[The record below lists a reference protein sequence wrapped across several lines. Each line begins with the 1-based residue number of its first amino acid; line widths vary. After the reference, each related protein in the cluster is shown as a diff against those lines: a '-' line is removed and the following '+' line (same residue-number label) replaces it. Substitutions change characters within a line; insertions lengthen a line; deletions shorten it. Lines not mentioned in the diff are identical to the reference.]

1 MANVDQFEA
10 ETELTTERS
19 GLLAAPS
26 QAISKVRETIDQPG
40 FRRAFPTLLAS
51 LTAVAAVILYISM
64 QKPEMTTLY
73 SSVSESEK
81 SKIIASLQN
90 MGIEIQV
97 DPVTGDLLV
106 PASVYHQARISLAAQ
121 GLPEFSGG
129 GFDSLENM
137 PLGISRSVEGMKL
150 RQAQEAELG
159 RSVAEISSIQSA
171 RVHLAIP
178 EKSVFVRDQTPPTA
192 SVFVNLKNG
201 RKLNQTQVLAI
212 TNLVSSSVPALSPSN
227 VSIID
232 QFGNLL
238 SNSPDDPDQALA
250 DSQLEYRMR
259 LENIYRNR
267 IQSLV
272 TPIVGS
278 GNVNAQVNLEIDFTR
293 KEVSQEIV
301 DPDTIAIRSEQNS
314 LNVTAKKDAVGIP
327 GAISN
332 EPPQEAVVNQEQNQA
347 GLALSNNEN
356 QEEQEKFETKSS
368 TDLKNYEV
376 SKTYETVKNP
386 SNLITRIDAALLIR
400 DRKVINPDTGEET
413 FEPVPA
419 EVITQVENLVKSALG
434 IKPERGDTL
443 TVTSQPFVEEFKGF
457 VTKWY
462 EGAWFRSMVEKTLLV
477 LLIGIVALGV
487 VRPMLNKILVPTAS
501 TNSVME
507 LYAEA
512 ETMAEVAAKRAT
524 ETEAVEVDEGES
536 LDEIKAKLK
545 PKKKGGISA
554 DMLDTA
560 NTYDD
565 KVALRR
571 IATLETVEP
580 GAIKELERV
589 MKAKFAA
596 NTSLRASQ
604 IGGVKA
610 AAKIM
615 NFTKT
620 EMEARILN
628 AIKKEDRDLMA
639 EIQDNMFV
647 FENLGGSDE
656 RSFRPF

>member
-10 ETELTTERS
+10 DTALNTQRTS
-19 GLLAAPS
+19 LLAAPT
-26 QAISKVRETIDQPG
+26 QALAKVRETIEQPG

-73 SSVSESEK
+73 SSVSEAEK
-81 SKIIASLQN
+81 SKIIDSLKN

-97 DPVTGDLLV
+97 DPVTGELLV
-106 PASVYHQARISLAAQ
+106 PGNVYHQARISLAAQ

-129 GFDSLENM
+129 GFDALENM
-137 PLGISRSVEGMKL
+137 PLGVSRSVEGVRL

-159 RSVAEISSIQSA
+159 KSITEISSIQSA
-171 RVHLAIP
+171 RVHLALP

-192 SVFVNLKNG
+192 SVFVSLKNG
-201 RKLNQTQVLAI
+201 RKLDQTQVAAI
-212 TNLVSSSVPALSPSN
+212 TNLVSSSVPAMNPAN

-238 SNSPDDPDQALA
+238 SNAPDDPDQALA

-278 GNVNAQVNLEIDFTR
+278 GNVNAQVNIEIDFTR
-293 KEVSQEIV
+293 KEISQELV
-301 DPDTIAIRSEQNS
+301 DPNTIAKLSEQNS

-332 EPPQEAVVNQEQNQA
+332 EPPQEATVNQEQNQA
-347 GLALSNNEN
+347 GLASNEN
-356 QEEQEKFETKSS
+356 QSESEKFETKSS
-368 TDLKNYEV
+368 TNLRNYEV
-376 SKTYETVKNP
+376 SKTYETVRNP
-386 SNLITRIDAALLIR
+386 SNLITRIDAAILIR
-400 DRKVINPDTGEET
+400 DRKVINPDTGEEVS
-413 FEPVPA
+413 EPVPA
-419 EVITQVENLVKSALG
+419 DVIEQVENLVKSALG
-434 IKPERGDTL
+434 IKQDRGDSL
-443 TVTSQPFVEEFKGF
+443 TVASQPFVEEFDGF
-457 VTKWY
+457 ITKWY
-462 EGAWFRSMVEKTLLV
+462 EGAWFRSIVEKTLLV
-477 LLIGIVALGV
+477 LLIGVVALGV

-565 KVALRR
+565 KVALVR
-571 IATLETVEP
+571 IIVTDEAGRVANVFKQLMREDLEVL
-580 GAIKELERV
+580 K
-589 MKAKFAA
+589 
-596 NTSLRASQ
+596 
-604 IGGVKA
+604 
-610 AAKIM
+610 
-615 NFTKT
+615 
-620 EMEARILN
+620 
-628 AIKKEDRDLMA
+628 
-639 EIQDNMFV
+639 
-647 FENLGGSDE
+647 
-656 RSFRPF
+656 

>member
-201 RKLNQTQVLAI
+201 RKLNQTQVVAI

-267 IQSLV
+267 IKSLV

-278 GNVNAQVNLEIDFTR
+278 GNINAQVNLEIDFTR

-332 EPPQEAVVNQEQNQA
+332 EPPQEATVNQEQNQA

-356 QEEQEKFETKSS
+356 KEEQEKFETKSS

-419 EVITQVENLVKSALG
+419 EVIAQVENLVKSALG

-457 VTKWY
+457 VTQWY

-565 KVALRR
+565 KVALVR
-571 IATLETVEP
+571 IIVTDEAGRVANVFKQMMREDLEVL
-580 GAIKELERV
+580 K
-589 MKAKFAA
+589 
-596 NTSLRASQ
+596 
-604 IGGVKA
+604 
-610 AAKIM
+610 
-615 NFTKT
+615 
-620 EMEARILN
+620 
-628 AIKKEDRDLMA
+628 
-639 EIQDNMFV
+639 
-647 FENLGGSDE
+647 
-656 RSFRPF
+656 

>member
-238 SNSPDDPDQALA
+238 SNSPDDPDQELA

-278 GNVNAQVNLEIDFTR
+278 GNINAQVNIEIDFTR

-301 DPDTIAIRSEQNS
+301 DPDTIAVRSEQNS

-565 KVALRR
+565 KVALVR
-571 IATLETVEP
+571 IIVTDEAGRVANVFKQMMREDLEVL
-580 GAIKELERV
+580 K
-589 MKAKFAA
+589 
-596 NTSLRASQ
+596 
-604 IGGVKA
+604 
-610 AAKIM
+610 
-615 NFTKT
+615 
-620 EMEARILN
+620 
-628 AIKKEDRDLMA
+628 
-639 EIQDNMFV
+639 
-647 FENLGGSDE
+647 
-656 RSFRPF
+656 

>member
-10 ETELTTERS
+10 ENALNTRRN
-19 GLLAAPS
+19 GLLAAPT
-26 QAISKVRETIDQPG
+26 QALAKVRETIEQPG

-64 QKPEMTTLY
+64 QKPEMTTLF
-73 SSVSESEK
+73 SSVSEAEK
-81 SKIIASLQN
+81 SKIIDSLKN

-97 DPVTGDLLV
+97 DPVTGELLV
-106 PASVYHQARISLAAQ
+106 PGDVYHQARISLAAQ

-137 PLGISRSVEGMKL
+137 PLGISRSVEGVRL

-159 RSVAEISSIQSA
+159 KSITEISSIQSA
-171 RVHLAIP
+171 RVHLALP

-192 SVFVNLKNG
+192 SVFVSLKNG
-201 RKLNQTQVLAI
+201 RKLDQTQVLAV
-212 TNLVSSSVPALSPSN
+212 TNLVSSSVPAMNPSN

-238 SNSPDDPDQALA
+238 SNAPDDPDQALA

-278 GNVNAQVNLEIDFTR
+278 GNVNAQVNIEIDFTR
-293 KEVSQEIV
+293 KEISQEIV
-301 DPDTIAIRSEQNS
+301 DPDTIATLSEQNS

-332 EPPQEAVVNQEQNQA
+332 EPPQEAAVNQEQNQA
-347 GLALSNNEN
+347 GLASNDN
-356 QEEQEKFETKSS
+356 QSEPEKFETKSS
-368 TDLKNYEV
+368 TNLKNYEV
-376 SKTYETVKNP
+376 SKTYETVRNS
-386 SNLITRIDAALLIR
+386 SNLITRIDAAILIR
-400 DRKVINPDTGEET
+400 DRKVINPDTGEEVS
-413 FEPVPA
+413 EPVPA

-434 IKPERGDTL
+434 IKQDRGDSL
-443 TVTSQPFVEEFKGF
+443 TVSSQPFVEEFDGF
-457 VTKWY
+457 VSKWY
-462 EGAWFRSMVEKTLLV
+462 EGAWFRSIVEKTLLV
-477 LLIGIVALGV
+477 LLIGVVALGV

-565 KVALRR
+565 KVALVR
-571 IATLETVEP
+571 IIVTDEAGRVANVFKQLMREDLEVL
-580 GAIKELERV
+580 K
-589 MKAKFAA
+589 
-596 NTSLRASQ
+596 
-604 IGGVKA
+604 
-610 AAKIM
+610 
-615 NFTKT
+615 
-620 EMEARILN
+620 
-628 AIKKEDRDLMA
+628 
-639 EIQDNMFV
+639 
-647 FENLGGSDE
+647 
-656 RSFRPF
+656 

>member
-201 RKLNQTQVLAI
+201 RKLNQTQVVAI

-278 GNVNAQVNLEIDFTR
+278 GNINAQVNLEIDFTR

-332 EPPQEAVVNQEQNQA
+332 EPPQEATVNQEQNQA

-565 KVALRR
+565 KVALVR
-571 IATLETVEP
+571 IIVTDEAGRVANVFKQMMREDLEVL
-580 GAIKELERV
+580 K
-589 MKAKFAA
+589 
-596 NTSLRASQ
+596 
-604 IGGVKA
+604 
-610 AAKIM
+610 
-615 NFTKT
+615 
-620 EMEARILN
+620 
-628 AIKKEDRDLMA
+628 
-639 EIQDNMFV
+639 
-647 FENLGGSDE
+647 
-656 RSFRPF
+656 

>member
-73 SSVSESEK
+73 SSLAESEK

-238 SNSPDDPDQALA
+238 SNSPDDPDQELA

-278 GNVNAQVNLEIDFTR
+278 GNVNAQVNIEIDFTR

-301 DPDTIAIRSEQNS
+301 DPDTIAVRSEQNS

-565 KVALRR
+565 KVALVRMIVTDEAGR
-571 IATLETVEP
+571 VANVFKQMMRDDLELL
-580 GAIKELERV
+580 K
-589 MKAKFAA
+589 
-596 NTSLRASQ
+596 
-604 IGGVKA
+604 
-610 AAKIM
+610 
-615 NFTKT
+615 
-620 EMEARILN
+620 
-628 AIKKEDRDLMA
+628 
-639 EIQDNMFV
+639 
-647 FENLGGSDE
+647 
-656 RSFRPF
+656 

>member
-201 RKLNQTQVLAI
+201 RKLNQTQVVAI
-212 TNLVSSSVPALSPSN
+212 TNLVSSSVPGLSPSN

-278 GNVNAQVNLEIDFTR
+278 GNINAQVNLEIDFTR

-332 EPPQEAVVNQEQNQA
+332 EPPQEATVNQEQNQA
-347 GLALSNNEN
+347 GLALSSNEN
-356 QEEQEKFETKSS
+356 QEDQEKFETKSS

-386 SNLITRIDAALLIR
+386 SNLITMIDAALLIR

-413 FEPVPA
+413 FEPVAP

-462 EGAWFRSMVEKTLLV
+462 EGAGFRSMVEKTLLV

-565 KVALRR
+565 KVALVR
-571 IATLETVEP
+571 IIVTDEAGRVANVFKQMMREDLEVL
-580 GAIKELERV
+580 K
-589 MKAKFAA
+589 
-596 NTSLRASQ
+596 
-604 IGGVKA
+604 
-610 AAKIM
+610 
-615 NFTKT
+615 
-620 EMEARILN
+620 
-628 AIKKEDRDLMA
+628 
-639 EIQDNMFV
+639 
-647 FENLGGSDE
+647 
-656 RSFRPF
+656 

>member
-10 ETELTTERS
+10 ENAVATTERT
-19 GLLAAPS
+19 GFLAAPT
-26 QAISKVRETIDQPG
+26 QALSKVRETLDQPG

-51 LTAVAAVILYISM
+51 LTAIAAVVLYIAM
-64 QKPEMTTLY
+64 QQPTMTTLY

-81 SKIIASLQN
+81 SKIIDSLKN
-90 MGIEIQV
+90 MGIEVQL
-97 DPVTGDLLV
+97 DPATGEILV
-106 PASVYHQARISLAAQ
+106 PGNVYHQARISLAAQ
-121 GLPEFSGG
+121 GLPEYSGG
-129 GFDSLENM
+129 GFDTLDNL
-137 PLGISRSVEGMKL
+137 PLGISRSVEGVRL
-150 RQAQEAELG
+150 RQVQEAEL
-159 RSVAEISSIQSA
+159 SKSITEISSIKSA
-171 RVHLAIP
+171 RVHLALP

-192 SVFVNLKNG
+192 SVFISLKNG
-201 RKLNQTQVLAI
+201 RKLDQTQVLAI
-212 TNLVSSSVPALSPSN
+212 TNLVSSSVPGMSPSN

-232 QFGNLL
+232 QYGNLL

-272 TPIVGS
+272 TPIVGA

-301 DPDTIAIRSEQNS
+301 DPDTVATLSEQNS
-314 LNVTAKKDAVGIP
+314 LNVTAKKDSVGIP

-332 EPPQEAVVNQEQNQA
+332 EPPQEATVNQQQNQA
-347 GLALSNNEN
+347 GLATNDAQIEDD
-356 QEEQEKFETKSS
+356 KFETKSS
-368 TDLKNYEV
+368 TNLRNYEV

-400 DRKVINPDTGEET
+400 DRKVINPDTGLET
-413 FEPVPA
+413 FEPVPP

-434 IKPERGDTL
+434 IKQERGDSL
-443 TVTSQPFVEEFKGF
+443 TVTSQPFVEEFEGF
-457 VTKWY
+457 ITKWY
-462 EGAWFRSMVEKTLLV
+462 EGQWFRSIVEKSLLV
-477 LLIGIVALGV
+477 LLIGVVALGV

-512 ETMAEVAAKRAT
+512 ETMAEVAAKRAS

-545 PKKKGGISA
+545 PKKKAGVSA

-565 KVALRR
+565 KVALVR
-571 IATLETVEP
+571 IIVTEEASRVANVFKQLMREDLE
-580 GAIKELERV
+580 
-589 MKAKFAA
+589 
-596 NTSLRASQ
+596 
-604 IGGVKA
+604 
-610 AAKIM
+610 
-615 NFTKT
+615 
-620 EMEARILN
+620 IL
-628 AIKKEDRDLMA
+628 K
-639 EIQDNMFV
+639 
-647 FENLGGSDE
+647 
-656 RSFRPF
+656 

>member
-10 ETELTTERS
+10 ETALTTERS

-26 QAISKVRETIDQPG
+26 QAIAKVRETIDQPG

-73 SSVSESEK
+73 SSVSEAEK

-106 PASVYHQARISLAAQ
+106 PASAYHQARISLAAQ

-159 RSVAEISSIQSA
+159 RSITEISSIQSA
-171 RVHLAIP
+171 RVHLALP

-212 TNLVSSSVPALSPSN
+212 TNLVSSSVPAMSPAN

-278 GNVNAQVNLEIDFTR
+278 GNINAQVNLEIDFTR

-332 EPPQEAVVNQEQNQA
+332 EPPQEAVVNQDQNQA
-347 GLALSNNEN
+347 GVALSNNES
-356 QEEQEKFETKSS
+356 QEDQEKFETKSS

-413 FEPVPA
+413 FEPVAP

-434 IKPERGDTL
+434 IKPERGDSL

-565 KVALRR
+565 KVALVR
-571 IATLETVEP
+571 IIVTDEAGRVANVFKQMMREDLEVL
-580 GAIKELERV
+580 K
-589 MKAKFAA
+589 
-596 NTSLRASQ
+596 
-604 IGGVKA
+604 
-610 AAKIM
+610 
-615 NFTKT
+615 
-620 EMEARILN
+620 
-628 AIKKEDRDLMA
+628 
-639 EIQDNMFV
+639 
-647 FENLGGSDE
+647 
-656 RSFRPF
+656 